1 MEASESAAVLDSE
14 KGHIDPESL
23 KRWED
28 KEMLDS
34 TRHLF
39 ITGEDRD
46 RPISEGQEG
55 EQDTIDE
62 DTVSDA
68 DSSILSDHKPHP
80 TPPPLLLPPSWPKK
94 KKLSNADSTPNTTT
108 PNPLDFYSK

>member
-39 ITGEDRD
+39 ITGEDGD
-46 RPISEGQEG
+46 RTIAEGQDG
-55 EQDTIDE
+55 QQDSNGDE
-62 DTVSDA
+62 DNASDA
-68 DSSILSDHKPHP
+68 DSSILQPPKSQTPSNP
-80 TPPPLLLPPSWPKK
+80 TSSHAAALLAKEEALKRRFD
-94 KKLSNADSTPNTTT
+94 AQ
-108 PNPLDFYSK
+108 